1 MQTRHRESSCHLILI
16 KSALDATDIEDD
28 SIITVDQNKDTILK
42 AITSCLEQPLC
53 HILQELSD
61 FYSECTEK
69 TNEIMALKMM
79 MLDHIEDTKTPTV
92 PDDIKKCLTG

>member
-16 KSALDATDIEDD
+16 KSALDATDKEDD
-28 SIITVDQNKDTILK
+28 SIITVDQNKDKILK
-42 AITSCLEQPLC
+42 AITSWLEQPLC

-61 FYSECTEK
+61 CYSECTEK